1 MRVLV
6 VTKMYP
12 NVAEPLSAPF
22 NRQQI
27 TALARRCP
35 VEVLATIP
43 WFPGAARLSSW
54 RASGSVPIPA
64 REVIE
69 GVEVAHPRTPYV
81 PRVGHPLSAGLYA
94 AAVWPAVRA
103 RRDRFDVLMGSWAY
117 PDGVAAVMLGKSAGL
132 PVVVKVH
139 GSDLDVLGERPSLRW
154 QMSQFLPRADR
165 IVAVS
170 RSLADRAA
178 ALGVDPARIDLVMN
192 GVDTDLFHPRD
203 RAEARQAL
211 GHGGD
216 RRRWIVCVAR
226 LRPEKGVLDLAAAFA
241 TLARGRDDV
250 AVVFVGDGPARA
262 QIEEAARPLGDRVI
276 LAGSQPLPQVPIWMA
291 AADLV
296 TLPSHHEGTPNV
308 LLEALACGRRVVA
321 TNVGGIPDVVH
332 APALGALVPPSDP
345 TSLAAAL
352 TEALATPYD
361 PAAVAEL
368 GARGGWADSAANL
381 AASLERAVDEHR
393 ARRGLAPLAAAPA
406 QPAGAWRPPPRV
418 NSVLTRARQQVGD
431 VLPRSLLIRR
441 GARDRRR
448 IALTFDDGPD
458 AMTDAYLDVLGR
470 HGARATFFLVGE
482 ACARFPDAVARIAA
496 RGHELGGHGF
506 THTVFP
512 SLDAPALK
520 SELER
525 TDALLTPAPGGGR
538 RLVRPPRGATS
549 PLSLLRCARAGY
561 VTVLWSV
568 DSDDCRTD
576 RADDVVAALS
586 PDAVSPGDIVLLH
599 EGQTWTLDALPR
611 VIDRLRD
618 AGFELVTV
626 SEMAAG

>member
-12 NVAEPLSAPF
+12 NAAEPLSAPF

-27 TALARRCP
+27 TALSRRAS

-43 WFPGAARLSSW
+43 YFPGAARISSW
-54 RASGSVPIPA
+54 RANASVPIPA
-64 REVIE
+64 REVID

-103 RRDRFDVLMGSWAY
+103 RRGQFDVLLGSWAY
-117 PDGVAAVMLGKSAGL
+117 PDGVAAVMLGRAAGV
-132 PVVVKVH
+132 PAVVKVH
-139 GSDLDVLGERPSLRW
+139 GSDLDVLAEWPSLRW
-154 QMSQFLPRADR
+154 QMTRLLPRADR

-170 RSLADRAA
+170 RSLVERAA

-203 RAEARQAL
+203 RAAARQEL
-211 GHGGD
+211 GHGAD

-226 LRPEKGVLDLAAAFA
+226 LRKEKGVLDLASAFA
-241 TLARGRDDV
+241 TATQGRDDL
-250 AVVFVGDGPARA
+250 AVVFVGDGDARA
-262 QIEEAARPLGDRVI
+262 ELEAATRALGDRVI
-276 LAGSQPLPQVPIWMA
+276 LAGARPLAEVPLWMS

-321 TNVGGIPDVVH
+321 TAVGGIPDVVH
-332 APALGALVPPSDP
+332 APALGALVPASDP
-345 TSLAAAL
+345 GSLAAAL

-361 PAAVAEL
+361 PAAVAQL
-368 GARGGWADSAANL
+368 GARGGWEDSAANL
-381 AASLERAVDEHR
+381 AASLERAIDQ
-393 ARRGLAPLAAAPA
+393 RR
-406 QPAGAWRPPPRV
+406 RPPPRGE
-418 NSVLTRARQQVGD
+418 SVRSRVRHRVAEA
-431 VLPRSLLIRR
+431 LPRSLLIRH

-448 IALTFDDGPD
+448 VALTFDDGPD
-458 AMTDAYLDVLGR
+458 AMTDDYLEVLGR
-470 HGARATFFLVGE
+470 YDARATFFLVGD
-482 ACARFPDAVARIAA
+482 ACARFPGAAARIAA
-496 RGHELGGHGF
+496 RGHELAGHGF

-512 SLDAPALK
+512 SLDAAGLK
-520 SELER
+520 SELDR
-525 TDALLTPAPGGGR
+525 TDALLGLPVGTR
-538 RLVRPPRGATS
+538 KLVRPPRGATT

-561 VTVLWSV
+561 LTVLWSL

-576 RADDVVAALS
+576 SADQVAAAVS
-586 PDAVSPGDIVLLH
+586 PDAVESGDIVLLH
-599 EGQTWTLDALPR
+599 EGQSWTLQALPP
-611 VIDRLRD
+611 ILERLRG
-618 AGFELVTV
+618 AGFELVTI
-626 SEMAAG
+626 SEMAA